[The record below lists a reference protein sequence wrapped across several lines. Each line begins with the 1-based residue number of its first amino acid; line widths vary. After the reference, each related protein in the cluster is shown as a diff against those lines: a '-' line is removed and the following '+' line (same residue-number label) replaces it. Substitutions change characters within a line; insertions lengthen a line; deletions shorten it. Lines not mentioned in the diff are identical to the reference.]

1 MHLEALVGGV
11 VLLVGPDAPLSDV
24 ATAMVDGSSDCVVV
38 VEGRKLLGIVTERD
52 IVRAAA
58 EGVDFEDALATAYMT
73 AAPDVFDPSTRV
85 DEAAKWLLET
95 GYRHL
100 PVVDNDEIVG
110 VVTTRDLLFAMTD

>member
-11 VLLVGPDAPLSDV
+11 VLLVGPDATLSAV
-24 ATAMVDGSSDCVVV
+24 GNAMVEGSSDCVVV
-38 VEGRKLLGIVTERD
+38 VNGRELLGIVTERD
-52 IVRAAA
+52 IVRAVAD
-58 EGVDFEDALATAYMT
+58 GVDFEKALATAYMT
-73 AAPDVFDPSTRV
+73 ASPDVFSLTTRV

-100 PVVDNDEIVG
+100 PVVANDEIVG

>member
-11 VLLVGPDAPLSDV
+11 VLLVGPDATLSDV
-24 ATAMVDGSSDCVVV
+24 ANAMVDGSSDCVVV
-38 VEGRKLLGIVTERD
+38 VNGRALLGIVTERD
-52 IVRAAA
+52 IVRAVAD
-58 EGVDFEDALATAYMT
+58 GVDFEKGLATAYMT
-73 AAPDVFDPSTRV
+73 ASPDVFDLTTRV

-100 PVVDNDEIVG
+100 PVMANDEIVG